1 MHSGPQRLK
10 DVIPVRIDELT
21 ELSIFQRQGTG
32 SATGWLV
39 WPVALDISK
48 YIIANPTLVAGKR
61 VLELGSGTGLVGMVS
76 AISGANAVV
85 VSDLLDGLPMCS
97 MNVSLNLQAFPTMGV
112 VQIKELM
119 WGNGAHLSSVLAEL
133 ERIDVII
140 GSDIVYHQ
148 SEVVLTALVETILQ
162 ASNESTVLLI
172 AYEDRE
178 GLIDDEPFVFGPLRD
193 RFASLELVDLGANRC
208 IYIFTGFRLTQ

>member
-1 MHSGPQRLK
+1 
-10 DVIPVRIDELT
+10 
-21 ELSIFQRQGTG
+21 
-32 SATGWLV
+32 
-39 WPVALDISK
+39 
-48 YIIANPTLVAGKR
+48 
-61 VLELGSGTGLVGMVS
+61 MVS

-85 VSDLLDGLPMCS
+85 VSDLLEGLPMCS
-97 MNVSLNLQAFPTMGV
+97 MNVSLNLQAFPTRGV

-133 ERIDVII
+133 ESIDVII

-178 GLIDDEPFVFGPLRD
+178 GMIDDEPFVFGPLRD